1 MDKTLRSIL
10 WILVILVCLSSF
22 SAGWFFLAKER
33 LYTRYVDLE
42 KVFKTKVEE
51 FNNQIASFK
60 RENKELNSKLKMV
73 EKELAMSESK
83 NRDLES
89 KYQVLLKER
98 EGVEREIARLRKGK
112 VFLEKKLEDV
122 ESGQFLA
129 GLLKEKVSLEV
140 ELNRMKD
147 SLEPKDSEIE
157 RLRSEKT
164 EWDNI
169 FSRVKDE
176 RDLLKRKLEDSTKVA
191 EILSKDFLEERALN
205 KNIKLGFKNVE
216 MEKDLLRNKVQEL
229 EEAVGQFKER
239 LAKKEDIELQIS
251 KMERV
256 LRHKDEEIDKLKIA
270 LERQSRSNAE
280 LRAEAYHTPDEVD
293 LPPIVLQRE
302 RYDSS
307 GSTSSPV
314 RRVNTSSL
322 LKGKVLTVNREHNF
336 VVIDLGRL
344 DGVDGGSMFDVYR
357 SEEVIGYI
365 EVIQTRERIS
375 ACDIKDR
382 KMGFSIEIDDLV
394 MQR

>member
-1 MDKTLRSIL
+1 
-10 WILVILVCLSSF
+10 
-22 SAGWFFLAKER
+22 LAKER